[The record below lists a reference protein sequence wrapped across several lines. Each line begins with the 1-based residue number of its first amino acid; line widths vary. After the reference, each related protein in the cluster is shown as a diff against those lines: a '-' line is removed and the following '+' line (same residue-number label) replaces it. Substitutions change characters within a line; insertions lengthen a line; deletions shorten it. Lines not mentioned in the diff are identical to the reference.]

1 MISKNSVRCSL
12 VASALL
18 LAVAQPVLAQ
28 NVSISVTQP
37 GVYGRVDIGQP
48 VPQTAWVNPNPV
60 IIQQVSNGYQR
71 QPIYLYVPP
80 THSSNWGRYCGRYN
94 ACAQPVVF
102 VQDQWV
108 RERHAQY
115 RAGPSGHRDGHPGRG
130 LGRGDRDGD
139 GVRNRN
145 DRDRDGDG
153 VRNNRDSRPNNPYQR

>member
-12 VASALL
+12 AASALL

-28 NVSISVTQP
+28 NMSISVTQP

-60 IIQQVSNGYQR
+60 IIQQASNGYQR

-80 THSSNWGRYCGRYN
+80 THLNNWGRYCSRYN

-102 VQDQWV
+102 VRDQWV

-115 RAGPSGHRDGHPGRG
+115 RAGPPGHRDGHPGR
-130 LGRGDRDGD
+130 GRGDRDGD

-153 VRNNRDSRPNNPYQR
+153 VRNSRDSQPNNPYRR